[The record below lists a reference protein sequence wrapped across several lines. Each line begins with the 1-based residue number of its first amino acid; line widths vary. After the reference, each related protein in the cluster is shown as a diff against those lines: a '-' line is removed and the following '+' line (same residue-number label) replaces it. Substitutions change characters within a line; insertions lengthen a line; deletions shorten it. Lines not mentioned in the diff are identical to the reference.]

1 MFPRQT
7 VGMILQTLTPVLSN
21 LLEGYGPLA
30 LDAYKIL
37 QTVCT
42 SFAQN
47 HHPNMA
53 AVARRLAAEGQGVT
67 EASKRDNSQGKASD
81 SVAPPKV

>member
-7 VGMILQTLTPVLSN
+7 LEMIIRTPTPVLSN
-21 LLEGYGPLA
+21 LLEGDGPLA

-37 QTVCT
+37 QTVWT
-42 SFAQN
+42 FFAQN
-47 HHPNMA
+47 HHPNLA
-53 AVARRLAAEGQGVT
+53 AVALRLAAEGQGVT
-67 EASKRDNSQGKASD
+67 EASKRDNSQSKASD

>member
-1 MFPRQT
+1 MVDYVKPLVSAT
-7 VGMILQTLTPVLSN
+7 Y
-21 LLEGYGPLA
+21 LLEGDGPLA

-47 HHPNMA
+47 HHPNLA
-53 AVARRLAAEGQGVT
+53 AVARRLAAEGQGIT
-67 EASKRDNSQGKASD
+67 EAMLI
-81 SVAPPKV
+81 